1 MKPRVNTD
9 GHGCGREILH
19 TACAKFG
26 RGEIVSAARSQ
37 LAIRQIFHA
46 LSGKLTAEFGRGFT
60 KTNLFN
66 MSAARRLSPT
76 QKIVHALSANLNW
89 THLRR
94 IVYLDDPLKRDFYAE
109 MCRMERWNT
118 RT

>member
-46 LSGKLTAEFGRGFT
+46 LSGQL
-60 KTNLFN
+60 
-66 MSAARRLSPT
+66 AARR
-76 QKIVHALSANLNW
+76 IVAA
-89 THLRR
+89 LRR
-94 IVYLDDPLKRDFYAE
+94 LFMTLEA
-109 MCRMERWNT
+109 NT
-118 RT
+118 